1 MTRTRTGLG
10 VLILAAA
17 APIFAQ
23 QPTPTISPVEARTII
38 AEGNREWGR
47 ARVALDTA
55 AFERTLAPD
64 FYVQMPDGKKI
75 TRPEFLEMISSHP
88 KGGKLVRFDASVL
101 TVEPLPAAD
110 GWVAT
115 IQEKLEFERT
125 DGKPRTYSLW
135 ITRDTWK
142 KLGNR
147 WVVTSSEAIGD
158 EFWRNGE
165 KPPFRDW

>member
-1 MTRTRTGLG
+1 MKGFRAGLG
-10 VLILAAA
+10 ILFLTAAA
-17 APIFAQ
+17 VSSEQPAPGL
-23 QPTPTISPVEARTII
+23 TPAEARRII
-38 AEGNREWGR
+38 ADGNREWGR
-47 ARVALDTA
+47 ARVALDRP

-64 FYVQMPDGKKI
+64 FYVQMPDDKKI
-75 TRPEFLEMISSHP
+75 TRQEFLGMISSNP
-88 KGGKLVRFDASVL
+88 TGGKLVRFDASVL
-101 TVEPLPAAD
+101 TVEPTPSPD
-110 GWVAT
+110 TWVAT

-142 KLGNR
+142 KLGDR

-165 KPPFRDW
+165 KPPFKDW

>member
-17 APIFAQ
+17 AAMPAQ
-23 QPTPTISPVEARTII
+23 QPALTPVEARKII
-38 AEGNREWGR
+38 ADGNREWGR

-64 FYVQMPDGKKI
+64 FYVQMPDKKI
-75 TRPEFLEMISSHP
+75 SRKEFLDMISSNP
-88 KGGKLVRFDASVL
+88 PGAKLVRFDASVL
-101 TVEPLPAAD
+101 TVEPAPSSD

-125 DGKPRTYSLW
+125 DGKPRVYSLW

-142 KLGNR
+142 KLGDR

-158 EFWRNGE
+158 EFWRDGT
-165 KPPFRDW
+165 KPPFGDW

>member
-1 MTRTRTGLG
+1 MRRALAGFAL
-10 VLILAAA
+10 LLSLAAGPALGQA
-17 APIFAQ
+17 APQLSLA
-23 QPTPTISPVEARTII
+23 EARRII

-64 FYVQMPDGKKI
+64 FYVQMPDKRISRK
-75 TRPEFLEMISSHP
+75 EFLDMISVSP
-88 KGGKLVRFDASVL
+88 QGAKLVRFDASVL
-101 TVEPLPAAD
+101 TVEPAPASG

-125 DGKPRTYSLW
+125 DGKPRVYSLW

-142 KLGNR
+142 KLGDR

-158 EFWRNGE
+158 EFWRDGT
-165 KPPFRDW
+165 KPPFKDW

>member
-1 MTRTRTGLG
+1 MRPVCLGFAILLASVAGPGLG
-10 VLILAAA
+10 QTAPPLSLA
-17 APIFAQ
+17 
-23 QPTPTISPVEARTII
+23 EARRII

-64 FYVQMPDGKKI
+64 FYVQMPDKKI
-75 TRPEFLEMISSHP
+75 SRTEFLGMISANP
-88 KGGKLVRFDASVL
+88 PGAKLVRFDASVL
-101 TVEPLPAAD
+101 TVEPAPTSD

-115 IQEKLEFERT
+115 IQEKLEFERA
-125 DGKPRTYSLW
+125 DGKPRVYSLW
-135 ITRDTWK
+135 VTRDTWK
-142 KLGNR
+142 KLGDR

-158 EFWRNGE
+158 EFWRDGT